1 MAEHEQASAAEGQGF
16 DEALQAAIDG
26 KTKPV
31 GSLGDLETLAQQIAR
46 IQRTLVP
53 RVSTCEL
60 TLFAGDHGLAQ
71 AGVSAFP
78 REVTRQMVL
87 NFLSGTAAANVIAAA
102 LGASL
107 AIVDAGVAGE
117 RIAHAQLRDLRIAAG
132 TQNSLYA
139 PAMSREQFE
148 LALNRGRRLG
158 REQTADVCCL
168 GEMGIGNTSAAALVA
183 AKILGLAPEELAG
196 RGTGLDEDGL
206 RRKRALLA
214 QAGARTNTVLDAA
227 AAMTEYAGFEMVM
240 MSGAMLGAAEAGR
253 VVIVDGFIATAAA
266 LCARQLHPAAAA
278 AFVFGHR
285 SAEFAHAIL
294 LEELQ
299 AKPLLDLNL
308 RLGEGT
314 GALLAWPLVK
324 AASAVLSDMASF
336 TSAGVSGPA

>member
-26 KTKPV
+26 KTKPL

-78 REVTRQMVL
+78 QEVTRQMVL

-107 AIVDAGVAGE
+107 TIVDAGVAGE
-117 RIAHAQLRDLRIAAG
+117 RIAHAQLRDLSIAAG

-206 RRKRALLA
+206 RRKRALLSR
-214 QAGARTNTVLDAA
+214 AGARTNTVLDAA

-240 MSGAMLGAAEAGR
+240 MSGAMLGAAAAGR

-285 SAEFAHAIL
+285 SAEFAHAML

-299 AKPLLDLNL
+299 AEPLLDLNL

>member
-1 MAEHEQASAAEGQGF
+1 MAEHDRAGAAERQGF

-26 KTKPV
+26 KTKPL

-46 IQRTLVP
+46 IQRTLTP
-53 RVSTCEL
+53 RVNTCEL
-60 TLFAGDHGLAQ
+60 MLFAGDHGLAQ

-78 REVTRQMVL
+78 QAVTRQMVL
-87 NFLSGTAAANVIAAA
+87 NFLSGTAAANVIAAT

-107 AIVDAGVAGE
+107 TIVDAGVAGQ
-117 RIAHAQLRDLRIAAG
+117 RIAHAQLCDLRVAAG

-139 PAMSREQFE
+139 PAMSRAQFE
-148 LALNRGRRLG
+148 LALNRGRGLG
-158 REQTADVCCL
+158 QQQTADVCCV

-183 AKILGLAPEELAG
+183 AKILGLAPQELAG

-214 QAGARTNTVLDAA
+214 QAGARTDTVLDAT

-240 MSGAMLGAAEAGR
+240 MSGAMLGAAETGR

-285 SAEFAHAIL
+285 SAESGHAKL
-294 LEELQ
+294 LEALK
-299 AKPLLDLNL
+299 ARPLLDLNL

-336 TSAGVSGPA
+336 ASAGVSGPA